1 MRQLLAGC
9 LGAALLLAAA
19 TTAAVAQGPA
29 ATGDFEP
36 AGELLV
42 PRAAHTATLLADG
55 RVLIVGGLDTEGTE
69 VGSAEVW
76 DPATQRFASAG
87 SLLLPRFDHVASR
100 LADGRVLIT
109 GGAMR
114 HDPEGVRP
122 DQEGPFPVAKAELW
136 DPVSGAFESTGSL
149 VIARHGHTGTAL
161 ADGRVLIV
169 GGTMGST
176 PIAEVWD
183 PDAGA
188 FESAGPPVGERIYGH
203 TATLLD
209 DGRVLIT
216 GGRDATFTDLA
227 SMEVWDPETE
237 TFETAGSLDLGR
249 ILHTATR
256 LTDGRVLITG
266 GSGVNE
272 DGVQDLFDSAAV
284 WDPATGALVE
294 AGPLSIGRAMHRSS
308 ALPDGRVLVTGGMGF
323 ADAPEGPDAEVGPSV
338 LADVEVFD
346 PADDGFEAAGRLT
359 AGRMGY
365 TATPLLDGRVLV
377 IGGSDASGQVIG
389 IAEAWAPSP

>member
-1 MRQLLAGC
+1 M
-9 LGAALLLAAA
+9 
-19 TTAAVAQGPA
+19 
-29 ATGDFEP
+29 
-36 AGELLV
+36 LV
-42 PRAAHTATLLADG
+42 PRMVHTATLLADG
-55 RVLIVGGLDTEGTE
+55 RVLIVGGLDMEGTE

-87 SLLLPRFDHVASR
+87 SLVQPRFDHVASR

-122 DQEGPFPVAKAELW
+122 EQEGPFPLAKAELW

-149 VIARHGHTGTAL
+149 VIARHGHTSTAL

-183 PDAGA
+183 PDAGV
-188 FESAGPPVGERIYGH
+188 FESAEPPVVERIYGH
-203 TATLLD
+203 TATLLE

-216 GGRDATFTDLA
+216 GGRDTTFTDLA
-227 SMEVWDPETE
+227 SVELWDPETGE
-237 TFETAGSLDLGR
+237 FELAGSLDLGR
-249 ILHTATR
+249 SFHTATR
-256 LTDGRVLITG
+256 LADGRVLITG

-272 DGVQDLFDSAAV
+272 DGMQGLFNSAQVWDSATDGLMGV
-284 WDPATGALVE
+284 
-294 AGPLSIGRAMHRSS
+294 GPLAIGRAMHRTS
-308 ALPDGRVLVTGGMGF
+308 ALPDGRALVTGGTGF
-323 ADAPEGPDAEVGPSV
+323 ADAPDAPDAEVGPSV
-338 LADVEVFD
+338 LADAEVFD
-346 PADDGFEAAGRLT
+346 PASDRFET
-359 AGRMGY
+359 AGRGTAGRIGY
-365 TATPLLDGRVLV
+365 TATTLLDGRVLI
-377 IGGSDASGQVIG
+377 IGGSDETGQVIG